1 MFSLESLLPLLKPLD
16 VTTIDVNRDGI
27 TNGKMTQGPI
37 PRQIRSITS
46 DSRTVTPGTLFVA
59 IQGYNVDG
67 HSYISAALQKG
78 AVAIVGTRPWADL
91 VAAGIQLPSDM
102 ADRVPYIVVANSRL
116 ALAQASAALYD
127 FPSRDLVVIGVTGT
141 DGKTTTSTLIE
152 SIANVATRGQKEHGK
167 DQSGDVGVITTVAAR
182 IRGQESETGFHVT
195 TPDATEVQRY
205 LAAMR
210 AAGCRYAI
218 VESTSFGLDQER
230 VAAVTFDVAAVTNIT
245 HEHLDIHGTREA
257 YVQAKAKLFR
267 ALYARDAQE
276 GNKPHSARC
285 AVLNGDDDGS
295 YGALCTALDEERA
308 RTHLDVPQRAY
319 GVRINWEEAQSAL
332 AAGVLDVVATDVH
345 YTPRETHFR
354 LLWWGGDFEIAT
366 PLIGDFN
373 VYNIACAATV
383 ALALGISPDA
393 IQMGVAEMTG
403 VSGRMERIEEG
414 QAFLALVD
422 FAHSP
427 ASLERAL
434 HTLRPLVG
442 VSPGGEPGRLI
453 AVFGSAGLRDKTKR
467 GLMGEISGRLAD
479 FSVVTA
485 EDPRTENLELINE
498 AIVEGIRQS
507 GAGRRYA
514 VIPDRTEA
522 IQLAVDIAQ
531 PGDVVAAFGKGH
543 ELSMCFGTTE
553 YPWSDQ
559 NAMRAALQRRV
570 AQSKP

>member
-1 MFSLESLLPLLKPLD
+1 MFSLESLLPLLNPLG
-16 VTTIDVNRDGI
+16 VTTIDVNSDGV
-27 TNGKMTQGPI
+27 TSGNMTQGHTPC
-37 PRQIRSITS
+37 QITSITS
-46 DSRTVTPGTLFVA
+46 DSRAVTPGTLFVA

-91 VAAGIQLPSDM
+91 VASGIQLPSDM
-102 ADRVPYIVVANSRL
+102 ADRVPYIMVANSRL

-152 SIANVATRGQKEHGK
+152 SIANVATRDQK
-167 DQSGDVGVITTVAAR
+167 DQPGDVGVITTVAAR

-210 AAGCRYAI
+210 AAECRYAV

-230 VAAVTFDVAAVTNIT
+230 VAAVNFDVAAVTNIT

-267 ALYARDAQE
+267 VLYETDAHE

-285 AVLNGDDDGS
+285 AVLNGDDEGS
-295 YGALCTALDEERA
+295 YGALCAALDEERA

-319 GVRINWEEAQSAL
+319 GVRTNWQEAQSAL
-332 AAGVLDVVATDVH
+332 AGGVLDVVATDVH

-354 LLWWGGDFEIAT
+354 LFWWGGDFEITT

-373 VYNIACAATV
+373 VYNIACATTV
-383 ALALGISPDA
+383 ALALGISPGA
-393 IQMGVAEMTG
+393 IQTGVAEMMG

-485 EDPRTENLELINE
+485 EDPRTEDLDLIND
-498 AIVEGIRQS
+498 AIVKGIRQS

-570 AQSKP
+570 AQS